1 MMVLSPKTIQAGA
14 SLPSKVI
21 EDSAAYTVS
30 TSSLRME
37 VEAVIHVL
45 RWFASRD
52 DSQTTHTIILADSMS
67 LLQKVK
73 SGMGSPD
80 WNVSIVDIHLRKLM
94 WVYCPGHAGVKG
106 NGRADR
112 LAGKATLTSG
122 LLLGRS

>member
-1 MMVLSPKTIQAGA
+1 MMVLSPKTIQGGA
-14 SLPSKVI
+14 SLSSKVS

-52 DSQTTHTIILADSMS
+52 NSQTTHTIILTDSMS

-73 SGMGSPD
+73 SGMGRPD
-80 WNVSIVDIHLRKLM
+80 WNMSVADIHIRKLT
-94 WVYCPGHAGVKG
+94 WAYCPGH
-106 NGRADR
+106 
-112 LAGKATLTSG
+112 S
-122 LLLGRS
+122 